1 MLEIP
6 LEIAFEACKNVK
18 IFRLRR
24 AIPKQASKSTIIID
38 LAAEGG
44 RKILGY
50 ICKFFPPPCKEH
62 FTTRGGKNLLIWV
75 DSDFG
80 ASVRMTVGYE
90 GRGSCFF
97 LNGSRHSECSKQIL
111 LNQLVFL
118 I

>member
-44 RKILGY
+44 RKFLGS
-50 ICKFFPPPCKEH
+50 IWGLSFPPPLLGTFLEQ
-62 FTTRGGKNLLIWV
+62 GG
-75 DSDFG
+75 G
-80 ASVRMTVGYE
+80 ET
-90 GRGSCFF
+90 
-97 LNGSRHSECSKQIL
+97 
-111 LNQLVFL
+111 QLYGL
-118 I
+118 MGLS

>member
-24 AIPKQASKSTIIID
+24 AIQKQASKSTIIID

-50 ICKFFPPPCKEH
+50 FCKFFPPLV
-62 FTTRGGKNLLIWV
+62 RNISLQGG
-75 DSDFG
+75 G
-80 ASVRMTVGYE
+80 GETY
-90 GRGSCFF
+90 
-97 LNGSRHSECSKQIL
+97 
-111 LNQLVFL
+111 
-118 I
+118 